1 MTNVNVQNRPVK
13 LSPAVPGFEF
23 DEEADLAQSPAWFL
37 DGTHSVPPWTP
48 LFGWFWI
55 NFCRHGMQYGAEKL
69 SLPTVKGW
77 DWRFKNGGGYL
88 TLLLVKTEEEK
99 RQREERFRVAIRPFV
114 ENYDG
119 LWKSQLDEML
129 GLYGGLKKLD
139 LDKASNIEV
148 LDNFEQTIN
157 VCRRMWEVHMY
168 MMYGTYT
175 AYILFENMCRELLQI
190 DDTHPLFHKLIIGFD
205 NKVFQVDKRI
215 WEFSQKA
222 SKLGLGDIILKSE
235 PENLAK
241 NIEAAPSGKKFMAA
255 FREFLNEDGWRMQR
269 MSEMNMPT
277 WIEDP
282 TPALTNLKQFLVKGG
297 GFNLEQERVT
307 RSKEREAAE
316 KEVLAKIAPDQRG
329 WFTTLLRLA
338 QKSGVFSE
346 EHDHYLDLYT
356 HAMMRRSALAV
367 GRRLTGGGAID
378 SAEDIFFLIP
388 DEIRKAA
395 INPDQFDLKPIV
407 EARRAEWQEWCKTP
421 NPPVI
426 LKEGFD
432 MDQAMGVLVKSNDP
446 IALKVVVGS
455 MPVIRPELKAD
466 LHGTCG
472 SPGVAEGLAR
482 VILSE
487 DQLADVQP
495 GEILIAATT
504 SPSWTPVFSFIKGV
518 VVDRGASLSHA
529 AIVGR
534 EYGIPVLMNVFVGT
548 QQIKTGQRIRLDANM
563 GALYLLDK

>member
-1 MTNVNVQNRPVK
+1 MAVQTTNGSGV
-13 LSPAVPGFEF
+13 VPGFDF
-23 DEEADLAQSPAWFL
+23 DPKADLEQSPAWFL

-88 TLLLVKTEEEK
+88 TLLLVKTEEE
-99 RQREERFRVAIRPFV
+99 RREREKRFREAIRPFV
-114 ENYDG
+114 EDYDG
-119 LWKSQLDEML
+119 LWRGFVKEML

-139 LDKASNIEV
+139 VNRASNIEL
-148 LDNFEQTIN
+148 LDNFEQTID

-175 AYILFENMCRELLQI
+175 AYILFENMCRELVGI
-190 DDTHPLFHKLIIGFD
+190 DDTNPLFHKLISGFD
-205 NKVFQVDKRI
+205 NKVLQVDKTI
-215 WEFSQKA
+215 WEFSRKA
-222 SKLGLGDIILKSE
+222 RDMGLASIFVETE
-235 PENLAK
+235 PKDLVARL
-241 NIEAAPSGKKFMAA
+241 EADPKGKRFMQEFRA
-255 FREFLNEDGWRMQR
+255 FLDEDGWRMQR
-269 MSEMNMPT
+269 MAEINVPT

-282 TPALTNLKQFLVKGG
+282 APALTTVKQFLAKGG
-297 GFNLEQERVT
+297 EFNLEKERE
-307 RSKEREAAE
+307 RLSKERKEAEE
-316 KEVLAKIAPDQRG
+316 KVLAKIAPEQKG

-346 EHDHYLDLYT
+346 EHDHYLDLYA
-356 HAMMRRSALAV
+356 HAMIRRSTLALGA
-367 GRRLTGGGAID
+367 RLAAAGTVTVPD
-378 SAEDIFFLIP
+378 DVFFLIP
-388 DEIRKAA
+388 DEIRKAG
-395 INPDQFDLKPIV
+395 INPDQFDLKPV
-407 EARRAEWQEWCKTP
+407 VAERRARWQEWMRTP
-421 NPPVI
+421 NPPAI
-426 LKEGFD
+426 LKDGFD
-432 MDQAMGVLVKSNDP
+432 MDQAMAVLVRSNDP

-455 MPVIRPELKAD
+455 MPIARPELKAD

-472 SPGVAEGLAR
+472 SPGVAEGTAR

-487 DQLADVQP
+487 ENLGEVQP
-495 GEILIAATT
+495 GDILVAATT
-504 SPSWTPVFSFIKGV
+504 SPSWTAVFSFIKGV

-548 QQIKTGQRIRLDANM
+548 QKVKSGQRIRVDANM
-563 GALYLLDK
+563 GALYVLDK

>member
-1 MTNVNVQNRPVK
+1 MAVQTTNGSGVI
-13 LSPAVPGFEF
+13 PGFDF
-23 DEEADLAQSPAWFL
+23 DPQADLEQSPAWFL

-88 TLLLVKTEEEK
+88 TLLLVKSEEE
-99 RQREERFRVAIRPFV
+99 RREREKRFRDAIRPFV
-114 ENYDG
+114 EDYDG
-119 LWKSQLDEML
+119 LWRGFVKEML
-129 GLYGGLKKLD
+129 GHYAGLKKLD
-139 LDKASNIEV
+139 LATATQIEL
-148 LDNFEQTIN
+148 LDNFEQTVN

-175 AYILFENMCRELLQI
+175 AYILFENMCRELVGI
-190 DDTHPLFHKLIIGFD
+190 DDTNPLFHTLISGFD
-205 NKVFQVDKRI
+205 NKVLQVDKTI
-215 WEFSQKA
+215 WKFSRKA
-222 SKLGLGDIILKSE
+222 QEMGLASIFLESDPKDI
-235 PENLAK
+235 
-241 NIEAAPSGKKFMAA
+241 AARLDAHPKGKKFMAEFRA
-255 FREFLNEDGWRMQR
+255 FLDEDGWRMQR
-269 MSEMNMPT
+269 MAEINVPT

-282 TPALTNLKQFLVKGG
+282 APALTTVKQFLAKGG
-297 GFNLEQERVT
+297 EFNLEV
-307 RSKEREAAE
+307 EREKLTRERKRAE
-316 KEVLAKIAPDQRG
+316 ETVLAKVAPEQKG

-346 EHDHYLDLYT
+346 EHDHYLDLYA
-356 HAMMRRSALAV
+356 HAMIRRSALALGERFAKAGTLDAPDDV
-367 GRRLTGGGAID
+367 
-378 SAEDIFFLIP
+378 FFLIP

-395 INPDQFDLKPIV
+395 INPDQFDLRPV
-407 EARRAEWQEWCKTP
+407 VTQRRARWREWSRVP

-426 LKEGFD
+426 LKDGFD
-432 MDQAMGVLVKSNDP
+432 MDQAMAVLVKSNDP

-455 MPVIRPELKAD
+455 MPIARPELKAD

-472 SPGVAEGLAR
+472 SPGVAEGTAR

-487 DQLADVQP
+487 ENLGEVQP
-495 GEILIAATT
+495 GDILVAATT
-504 SPSWTPVFSFIKGV
+504 SPSWTAVFSFIKGV

-548 QQIKTGQRIRLDANM
+548 QKVKSGQRIRVDANM
-563 GALYLLDK
+563 GALYVLDK

>member
-1 MTNVNVQNRPVK
+1 MAQTTNGSGV
-13 LSPAVPGFEF
+13 VPGFDF
-23 DEEADLAQSPAWFL
+23 DPKADLEQSPAWFL

-55 NFCRHGMQYGAEKL
+55 NFCRHGMQYGAERL

-88 TLLLVKTEEEK
+88 TLLLVKSEEE
-99 RQREERFRVAIRPFV
+99 RREREKRFREAIRPFV
-114 ENYDG
+114 EDYDG
-119 LWKSQLDEML
+119 LWGGYVKEML
-129 GLYGGLKKLD
+129 GLYAGLKKID
-139 LDKASNIEV
+139 VHKASNIEL
-148 LDNFEQTIN
+148 LDNFEQTID

-175 AYILFENMCRELLQI
+175 AYILFENMCRELVGI
-190 DDTHPLFHKLIIGFD
+190 DDTNPLFHKLISGFD
-205 NKVFQVDKRI
+205 NKVLQVDKTI
-215 WEFSQKA
+215 WEFSRKA
-222 SKLGLGDIILKSE
+222 REMGLSSLFLETE
-235 PENLAK
+235 PKDLVARL
-241 NIEAAPSGKKFMAA
+241 EADPKGKKFMKEFRA
-255 FREFLNEDGWRMQR
+255 FLDEDGWRMQR
-269 MSEMNMPT
+269 MAEINVPT

-282 TPALTNLKQFLVKGG
+282 APALTTVKQFLAKGG
-297 GFNLEQERVT
+297 EFNLE
-307 RSKEREAAE
+307 KEREKLSKDRKDAE
-316 KEVLAKIAPDQRG
+316 NEVLAKIAPEQKG

-346 EHDHYLDLYT
+346 EHDHYLDLYS
-356 HAMMRRSALAV
+356 HAMIRRSALAV
-367 GRRLTGGGAID
+367 AARLAAAGAIGVPD
-378 SAEDIFFLIP
+378 DVFFLIP

-395 INPDQFDLKPIV
+395 INPDQFNL
-407 EARRAEWQEWCKTP
+407 EAVVAQRRAQWQEWMRTP

-426 LKEGFD
+426 LKDGFD
-432 MDQAMGVLVKSNDP
+432 MDQAMAVLVKSNDP

-455 MPVIRPELKAD
+455 MPIARPELKAD

-472 SPGVAEGLAR
+472 SPGVAEGPAR

-487 DQLADVQP
+487 ENLGDVQP
-495 GEILIAATT
+495 GDILVAATT
-504 SPSWTPVFSFIKGV
+504 SPSWTAVFSFIKGV

-548 QQIKTGQRIRLDANM
+548 QKVKSGQRIRVDANM
-563 GALYLLDK
+563 GALYVLDK

>member
-1 MTNVNVQNRPVK
+1 MAVQTTNGSGV
-13 LSPAVPGFEF
+13 VPGFDF
-23 DEEADLAQSPAWFL
+23 DPKADLDQSPAWFL

-88 TLLLVKTEEEK
+88 TLLLVKTEEE
-99 RQREERFRVAIRPFV
+99 RREREKRFREAIRPFV
-114 ENYDG
+114 EDYDG
-119 LWKSQLDEML
+119 LWRGFVKEML

-139 LDKASNIEV
+139 VHRASNIEL
-148 LDNFEQTIN
+148 LDNFEQTID

-175 AYILFENMCRELLQI
+175 AYILFENMCRELVGI
-190 DDTHPLFHKLIIGFD
+190 DDTNPLFHKLISGFD
-205 NKVFQVDKRI
+205 NKVLQVDKTI
-215 WEFSQKA
+215 WEFSRKA
-222 SKLGLGDIILKSE
+222 RDMGIASIFLETE
-235 PENLAK
+235 PKDLVARL
-241 NIEAAPSGKKFMAA
+241 EADPKGKRFMQEFRA
-255 FREFLNEDGWRMQR
+255 FLDEDGWRMQR
-269 MSEMNMPT
+269 MAEINVPT

-282 TPALTNLKQFLVKGG
+282 APALTTVKQFLAKGG
-297 GFNLEQERVT
+297 EFNLEREREKL
-307 RSKEREAAE
+307 SKERKDAE
-316 KEVLAKIAPDQRG
+316 DQVLAKIAPEQKG

-346 EHDHYLDLYT
+346 EHDHYLDLYA
-356 HAMMRRSALAV
+356 HAMIRRSSLALGA
-367 GRRLTGGGAID
+367 RLAAAGTVTVPD
-378 SAEDIFFLIP
+378 DVFFLIP

-395 INPDQFDLKPIV
+395 INPDQFDLRPLV
-407 EARRAEWQEWCKTP
+407 AERRARWQEWMRTP
-421 NPPVI
+421 NPPAI
-426 LKEGFD
+426 LKDGFD
-432 MDQAMGVLVKSNDP
+432 MDQAMAVLVRSNDP

-455 MPVIRPELKAD
+455 MPIARPELKAD

-472 SPGVAEGLAR
+472 SPGVAEGTAR

-487 DQLADVQP
+487 ENLGEVQP
-495 GEILIAATT
+495 GDILVAATT
-504 SPSWTPVFSFIKGV
+504 SPSWTAVFSFIKGV

-548 QQIKTGQRIRLDANM
+548 QKVKSGQRVRVDANM
-563 GALYLLDK
+563 GALYVLDK

>member
-1 MTNVNVQNRPVK
+1 MAQTTNGSGV
-13 LSPAVPGFEF
+13 VPGFDF
-23 DEEADLAQSPAWFL
+23 DPKADLEQSPAWFL

-88 TLLLVKTEEEK
+88 TLLLVKSEEE
-99 RQREERFRVAIRPFV
+99 RREREKRFREAIRPFV
-114 ENYDG
+114 EDYDG
-119 LWKSQLDEML
+119 LWRGYVKEML

-139 LDKASNIEV
+139 VHKATNIEL
-148 LDNFEQTIN
+148 LDNFEQTID

-175 AYILFENMCRELLQI
+175 AYILFENMCRELVGI
-190 DDTHPLFHKLIIGFD
+190 DDTNPLFHKLISGFD
-205 NKVFQVDKRI
+205 NKVLQVDKTI
-215 WEFSQKA
+215 WEFSRKA
-222 SKLGLGDIILKSE
+222 REMGLASIFLETE
-235 PENLAK
+235 PKDLVARLEADAK
-241 NIEAAPSGKKFMAA
+241 GKKFMKEFRA
-255 FREFLNEDGWRMQR
+255 FLDEDGWRMQR
-269 MSEMNMPT
+269 MAEINVPT

-282 TPALTNLKQFLVKGG
+282 TPALTTVKQFLAKGG
-297 GFNLEQERVT
+297 DFNLEREREKL
-307 RSKEREAAE
+307 SKERNDAE
-316 KEVLAKIAPDQRG
+316 GKVLAKIAPEQKG

-346 EHDHYLDLYT
+346 EHDHYLDLYS
-356 HAMMRRSALAV
+356 HAMIRRSALAV
-367 GRRLTGGGAID
+367 AARLAAAGAID
-378 SAEDIFFLIP
+378 VPDDVFFLIP

-395 INPDQFDLKPIV
+395 INPDQFNLKPV
-407 EARRAEWQEWCKTP
+407 VAQRRAQWQEWMRTP

-426 LKEGFD
+426 LKDGFD
-432 MDQAMGVLVKSNDP
+432 MDQAMAVLVKSADP

-455 MPVIRPELKAD
+455 MPIARPELKAD

-472 SPGVAEGLAR
+472 SPGVAEGTAR

-487 DQLADVQP
+487 ENLGDVQP
-495 GEILIAATT
+495 GDILVAATT
-504 SPSWTPVFSFIKGV
+504 SPSWTAVFSFIKGV

-548 QQIKTGQRIRLDANM
+548 QKVKSGQRVRVDANM
-563 GALYLLDK
+563 GALYVLDK